1 MKSSKMLLISAFI
14 TAAILTLIGG
24 ATTIVLANK
33 NTAEKAAAPQ
43 MVQRNQQ
50 QEASYNALL
59 QQANA
64 QIEKANADLQ
74 AMQKKLDEMKQ
85 SQGKTAPAPASA
97 SVTISPSQAHDTAQ
111 KAAAPGQ
118 QATGTPD
125 LIEFEGKTAYEVV
138 FPNGSIYV
146 DAVSGAVLFNGTVPQ
161 VITADKAGQ
170 IASDYLKIRDILFID
185 KIVFHNADLYRV
197 VFKNGTMAYLD
208 MTGQIKY
215 VQLPEK
221 KKVVIAS
228 SSGGTQ
234 GSGTSASSEQEDP
247 ADGN

>member
-1 MKSSKMLLISAFI
+1 MKSSKILLISAFI

-33 NTAEKAAAPQ
+33 NTPIKAAAPQ
-43 MVQRNQQ
+43 PVQVDQQ
-50 QEASYNALL
+50 REASYNELL

-74 AMQKKLDEMKQ
+74 AMQNKLDEMQK
-85 SQGKTAPAPASA
+85 SQGKTSPASA
-97 SVTISPSQAHDTAQ
+97 SVSVSPAQAHEIAQ
-111 KAAAPGQ
+111 KVADPGQ
-118 QATGTPD
+118 QATGVPD
-125 LIEFEGKTAYEVV
+125 LVEFEGKPAYEVV
-138 FPNGSIYV
+138 FPKGSIYV
-146 DAVSGAVLFNGTVPQ
+146 DAMSGAVLFNGTVPQ
-161 VITADKAGQ
+161 VITAEKAGQ

-185 KIVFHNADLYRV
+185 KIVFRNADLYRV

-221 KKVVIAS
+221 KQVVVAA
-228 SSGGTQ
+228 SSGGPQ
-234 GSGTSASSEQEDP
+234 GSGASVSGEPEDP
-247 ADGN
+247 SDGN